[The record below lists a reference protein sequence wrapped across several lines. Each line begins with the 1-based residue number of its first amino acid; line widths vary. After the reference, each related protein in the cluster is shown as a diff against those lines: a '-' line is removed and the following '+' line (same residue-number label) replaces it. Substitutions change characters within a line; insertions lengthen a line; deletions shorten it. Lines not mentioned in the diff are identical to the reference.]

1 MVYRK
6 VWDKLKKHFKDEGR
20 IHKEFFETWR
30 KEGLKKAV
38 KKHINDTLKIHGV
51 K

>member
-1 MVYRK
+1 MTKRH
-6 VWDKLKKHFKDEGR
+6 LEDEVR

-30 KEGLKKAV
+30 KEGLLNAV
-38 KKHINDTLKIHGV
+38 KKHINDTLKIHGL